1 MKRWNRRIV
10 TWTLALVLGLTL
22 TACGGGIST
31 KEASLY
37 MQGLMDSTYLG
48 VYDPEYLEL
57 VDATE
62 NEVEQNRLDGL
73 KTEYQANIAPAFKIG
88 DESISE
94 ETRQAILD
102 MLEEVYTHSKYQVKQ
117 AAKAEKDA
125 FTVEIVV
132 QPLTFFYDVYE
143 EDFTQEAVDEFNA
156 GFPELTDQGV
166 LDAMSEEEHDAFW
179 QRYEEGWAQMF
190 LDLCRQ
196 RLDSGEIDYG
206 DETSI
211 IVQFKPDASDG
222 LYTIP
227 DTDFKNLDALILQY

>member
-1 MKRWNRRIV
+1 
-10 TWTLALVLGLTL
+10 
-22 TACGGGIST
+22 
-31 KEASLY
+31 
-37 MQGLMDSTYLG
+37 
-48 VYDPEYLEL
+48 
-57 VDATE
+57 
-62 NEVEQNRLDGL
+62 
-73 KTEYQANIAPAFKIG
+73 
-88 DESISE
+88 
-94 ETRQAILD
+94 
-102 MLEEVYTHSKYQVKQ
+102 MLEEVYTHSKYKVKQ
-117 AAKAEKDA
+117 AAKAEKGCLYGRNSRTAADL
-125 FTVEIVV
+125 F
-132 QPLTFFYDVYE
+132 LTRIE